1 MEKAERFLT
10 GLRYENDKRTFDPD
24 LDMGILKVEQN
35 KGRTKKDKLVKLIDE
50 DIELFKTFVRG
61 FPDLHF
67 FRHEKGP
74 HKGKRFG
81 KDRLYAN
88 RKRAC
93 KNLNIEGVD
102 LYGGTIKK

>member
-1 MEKAERFLT
+1 M
-10 GLRYENDKRTFDPD
+10 
-24 LDMGILKVEQN
+24 
-35 KGRTKKDKLVKLIDE
+35 
-50 DIELFKTFVRG
+50 KTFARG

-74 HKGKRFG
+74 HKGKMFG

-88 RKRAC
+88 WKRAC

-102 LYGGTIKK
+102 LYGGTKHSTVKAMRRHFRPDEIKKGTGIISNSAFERYYQDEFEDK